1 MKRLIKLANH
11 LDSLGLYKEA
21 SELDR
26 ILKTAVD
33 EWKYYGDNSP
43 EDYEDRVKRTREH
56 KGIPPEEKPEP
67 VDLPRLD
74 EPEQVGVEFKDIIS
88 TLNQGASGRKCNRPM
103 SISFEYDSK
112 EERWTVEDQL
122 GGLGFQLKTG
132 NQGGH
137 VIFLGGIKV
146 EIGVDSELKQWYS
159 DNDSSIGISSKAPPM
174 PKYSL
179 TVYVDNDP
187 NDWIE
192 SAMVDLGIGDQIDWT
207 IQSVLLLIKCLMSLV
222 KLIVIGA
229 A

>member
-1 MKRLIKLANH
+1 MLKKLTKLANR
-11 LDSLGLYKEA
+11 LDQLGFYLEA

-43 EDYEDRVKRTREH
+43 EDYEDRIKGVRER
-56 KGIPPEEKPEP
+56 KGIPPEEKPKPEP
-67 VDLPRLD
+67 VDLPQLD
-74 EPEQVGVEFKDIIS
+74 EPEQRGIEFKDIIS
-88 TLNQGASGRKCNRPM
+88 TLNRGASGRKCNRPM

-112 EERWTVEDQL
+112 EERWAVEDQL

-137 VIFLGGIKV
+137 IIFLGGIKV
-146 EIGVDSELKQWYS
+146 EIGVDTELKQWYS
-159 DNDSSIGISSKAPPM
+159 DNDSSVGISSSAPPM

-179 TVYVDNDP
+179 TVYTHSDP

-192 SAMVDLGIGDQIDWT
+192 SAMVDLGIGDQIDW
-207 IQSVLLLIKCLMSLV
+207 K
-222 KLIVIGA
+222 
-229 A
+229 